1 MSRRK
6 ALDHVPQ
13 IMEQVCVIGDGNTL
27 YEVIGIGRTRRRV
40 TVRRGT
46 NGADIRV
53 VELRDLTAYQGD
65 A

>member
-1 MSRRK
+1 MARRK
-6 ALDHVPQ
+6 ALDHVPR
-13 IMEQVCVIGDGNTL
+13 IMEQVCVIGDGDTL
-27 YEVIGIGRTRRRV
+27 YEVIGIGKTRRRV

-53 VELRDLTAYQGD
+53 VELRELTAYRRD